1 VTKQKNPSE
10 KHKKSNIGDKTQRQ
24 APPSTIVSMEKDSSA
39 SNASASRSS
48 MSSLRSSTSTI
59 SLGAKKPSK
68 VKAASTVSL
77 NTSGVSEGTRYPPYL
92 HGGIRRTL
100 AQVNAFFTSVEKEIK
115 ELLLRNKH
123 VNADFSGK
131 LSFVEFCISD
141 HANEDVG
148 VLVKVSLARVLPN
161 AFIDA
166 IKEIDYYIKGD
177 DYFSICTFRENGLDT
192 VKEYEMLVL
201 ERLQRCMSAEFVEGI
216 IEEVKE
222 SMSRYS
228 DQAQKHK
235 NSVSIL
241 EWRKNAILMID
252 EKIKSEMRPDSDSNY
267 LPGAMLHDAST
278 HEEKQNLLLNM
289 LVLGA
294 VKLVYPKE
302 VLEKFGVS
310 CLEVRDYVQQNYY
323 GLLLLVRSLFS
334 DLERAGSVRF
344 RDDVIDQAKEALNME
359 HLDFERLLEEEDIDL
374 PDGQDNENL
383 VAEEGASA
391 EEIFEGNANAAT
403 QAVHYDGILLDAVE
417 GLRSLQ
423 GANLLLSAPE
433 ESFEDEATRVLR
445 DDSTQAI
452 VSPDLLYS
460 AFSNESAETQALTL
474 ETSPQDNSE
483 RVLCAPIGEDI
494 RCPSVEDRN
503 ESKNKKQKN
512 R

>member
-1 VTKQKNPSE
+1 
-10 KHKKSNIGDKTQRQ
+10 
-24 APPSTIVSMEKDSSA
+24 
-39 SNASASRSS
+39 
-48 MSSLRSSTSTI
+48 
-59 SLGAKKPSK
+59 
-68 VKAASTVSL
+68 
-77 NTSGVSEGTRYPPYL
+77 
-92 HGGIRRTL
+92 
-100 AQVNAFFTSVEKEIK
+100 
-115 ELLLRNKH
+115 
-123 VNADFSGK
+123 
-131 LSFVEFCISD
+131 
-141 HANEDVG
+141 
-148 VLVKVSLARVLPN
+148 
-161 AFIDA
+161 
-166 IKEIDYYIKGD
+166 
-177 DYFSICTFRENGLDT
+177 
-192 VKEYEMLVL
+192 
-201 ERLQRCMSAEFVEGI
+201 
-216 IEEVKE
+216 
-222 SMSRYS
+222 
-228 DQAQKHK
+228 
-235 NSVSIL
+235 
-241 EWRKNAILMID
+241 
-252 EKIKSEMRPDSDSNY
+252 
-267 LPGAMLHDAST
+267 
-278 HEEKQNLLLNM
+278 
-289 LVLGA
+289 
-294 VKLVYPKE
+294 
-302 VLEKFGVS
+302 
-310 CLEVRDYVQQNYY
+310 
-323 GLLLLVRSLFS
+323 LLVRSLFS

-383 VAEEGASA
+383 MDEEDASA

-452 VSPDLLYS
+452 VSPELLYS